1 MSSTVFVL
9 LVVVRRRWFS
19 SSFEDR
25 ARDRERRSR
34 WPEEERNARAR
45 GFSRLKS
52 GKKARGLDD
61 GIANVG
67 GKRSVARFG
76 NDVWTFPRAM
86 VALCR
91 AMRVGVSELGR
102 VRALSGRRFRC
113 VIFFFLSSSVFETC

>member
-1 MSSTVFVL
+1 MFY
-9 LVVVRRRWFS
+9 S
-19 SSFEDR
+19 SSFVVVGFRPRSKIARGIESGGRVGRRRRGTR
-25 ARDRERRSR
+25 ARA
-34 WPEEERNARAR
+34 WIFTPK
-45 GFSRLKS
+45 KS

-86 VALCR
+86 VASFR
-91 AMRVGVSELGR
+91 AMRVVLSEWGR

-113 VIFFFLSSSVFETC
+113 HFLFSLFFVFETC

>member
-1 MSSTVFVL
+1 MSTVFVL

-34 WPEEERNARAR
+34 WPEEERNARAWIS
-45 GFSRLKS
+45 FFRLKWE
-52 GKKARGLDD
+52 KARGLDD

-86 VALCR
+86 VALFR
-91 AMRVGVSELGR
+91 AMRVVLSEWGC

-113 VIFFFLSSSVFETC
+113 HFLFSLFGTH